1 MLMAMKIH
9 ELSATELL
17 HRLAT
22 GQLTSVQIVEG
33 LASRREALDPKLNAF
48 VLVRPEARVEAKQ
61 ADEARARG
69 ESLGPLHGLVVTIK
83 DNVDVTGTDAT
94 LGMRALCG
102 QPAQTDA
109 VLVDVLR
116 RQGVIVLGKTNV
128 PQLLLAQETENAVFG
143 VTNNPWNLERVP
155 GGSSGGE
162 ACAVATG
169 MSPLGIGTDIGG
181 SIRIP
186 AHFCGVVGFK
196 PTLDRWSN
204 RGSNT
209 ALPGQELV
217 RAQIG
222 CLARR
227 VEDVRLLW
235 RALDPVEQAVQD
247 PQVPPVPAADPTA
260 VDVSSLTIGYL
271 EDDDFLAPV
280 ESLRRALRS
289 AKEALEQAGA
299 KLVPHRP
306 VPSDDVIFL
315 WLAAISADGGRTVDG
330 RLAGEETSPQL
341 KPSRT
346 MMRLPAL
353 ARKLMAT
360 VTERLGERRVSRLL
374 DCLGEKTVDQLW
386 ALTQRR
392 TELRL
397 AEFDRWRQL
406 GIDALI
412 CPPHVVPAVGHRQS
426 GDFTL
431 SLGAEFRWTLLN
443 FPAGVVPA
451 TTVTS
456 ADVGHYP
463 SPRDRVE
470 RKVDAVDR
478 ASVGLPV
485 GVQVVAPPY
494 AEDVLLAVMQQL
506 ERHLRDAAGYPT
518 TPMTPH

>member
-1 MLMAMKIH
+1 MQIH

-22 GQLTSVQIVEG
+22 GQLSSVEIVEA
-33 LASRREALDPKLNAF
+33 LAERRAALEPKLNAF
-48 VLVRPEARVEAKQ
+48 VRVRAEAHDEARQ

-83 DNVDVTGTDAT
+83 DNVDVAGTDAT
-94 LGMRALCG
+94 LGLRALCD
-102 QPAQTDA
+102 QPASDDA
-109 VLVDVLR
+109 VLVDLLR
-116 RQGVIVLGKTNV
+116 RKGAIILGKTNV
-128 PQLLLAQETENAVFG
+128 PQLLLAQETENALFG

-162 ACAVATG
+162 ACAVAAG

-196 PTLDRWSN
+196 PSLDRWSN
-204 RGSNT
+204 RGSHT
-209 ALPGQELV
+209 ALRGQELV

-235 RALDPVEQAVQD
+235 RALDPLEQATRD
-247 PQVPPVPAADPTA
+247 PWVPPVPAGDPTA
-260 VDVSSLTIGYL
+260 IDVSQLTIGYL

-280 ESLRRALRS
+280 ESLRRALRT
-289 AKEALEQAGA
+289 AKEALEGAGA

-306 VPSDDVIFL
+306 VPSDEVIFL
-315 WLAAISADGGRTVDG
+315 WLAAISADGGRTVDA
-330 RLAGEETSPQL
+330 RLAGEEASPQL

-346 MMRLPAL
+346 MMKVPAV
-353 ARKLMAT
+353 ARKLLAA
-360 VTERLGERRVSRLL
+360 VTERLGERRLSRLL
-374 DCLGEKTVDQLW
+374 DCLGEKSVDELW

-397 AEFDRWRQL
+397 AEFDRWRRL
-406 GIDALI
+406 GIDALL
-412 CPPHVVPAVGHRQS
+412 CPPHVVPALGHRQS

-443 FPAGVVPA
+443 FPAGIVPA
-451 TTVTS
+451 TTVTPD
-456 ADVGHYP
+456 DVGHYP
-463 SPRDRVE
+463 PPRDRVE
-470 RKVDAVDR
+470 RKVVDIDQ

-485 GVQVVAPPY
+485 GVQVVARPY
-494 AEDVLLAVMQQL
+494 AEEVLLAVMQTL
-506 ERHLRDAAGYPT
+506 ERQLRGADGFPT
-518 TPMTPH
+518 TPVTPR

>member
-1 MLMAMKIH
+1 MTIH

-17 HRLAT
+17 ERLAA
-22 GQLTSVQIVEG
+22 GQLSSVEIVDA
-33 LASRREALDPKLNAF
+33 LSSRRAAVDPKLNAF
-48 VLVRPEARVEAKQ
+48 VLVRAQAREEAKQ

-94 LGMRALCG
+94 LGIRARCG
-102 QPAQTDA
+102 QPASEDA
-109 VLVDVLR
+109 VLVDLLR
-116 RQGVIVLGKTNV
+116 RKGAIVLGKTNV

-204 RGSNT
+204 RGSHT

-235 RALDPVEQAVQD
+235 RVLDPLEQGQRD
-247 PQVPPVPAADPTA
+247 PLVAPVPAGDPMT
-260 VDVSSLTIGYL
+260 VEVSQLTIGYL
-271 EDDDFLAPV
+271 DDDDFLMPV
-280 ESLRRALRS
+280 QSLRRGLRS
-289 AKEALEQAGA
+289 AKQALESAGA
-299 KLVPHRP
+299 KLVPYRP
-306 VPSDDVIFL
+306 VPSDEVIFL
-315 WLAAISADGGRTVDG
+315 WLAAISADGGRTVDA

-341 KPSRT
+341 KPSRM
-346 MMRLPAL
+346 MMRLPAA
-353 ARKLMAT
+353 ARKLLAMVA
-360 VTERLGERRVSRLL
+360 ERLGERRVSRLL
-374 DCLGEKTVDQLW
+374 SCLGEKTVDQLW

-397 AEFDRWRQL
+397 AEFDRWREQGL
-406 GIDALI
+406 DALL
-412 CPPHVVPAVGHRQS
+412 CPPHVVPALGHRQS

-443 FPAGVVPA
+443 FPAGIVPVTMVV
-451 TTVTS
+451 
-456 ADVGHYP
+456 DDDLGHYP
-463 SPRDRVE
+463 PARDRVQ
-470 RKVDAVDR
+470 RKVADIDR
-478 ASVGLPV
+478 ASLGLPV
-485 GVQVVAPPY
+485 GVQVVALPY
-494 AEDVLLAVMQQL
+494 AEEVLLAVMQTL
-506 ERHLRDAAGYPT
+506 EDQLRDTVDFPR
-518 TPMTPH
+518 TPVTPR